1 MIIIPISHLFPAGEK
16 AERCWRTE

>member
-1 MIIIPISHLFPAGEK
+1 MIIMPISHLFPAGEK